1 MLGAS
6 LFGLFVGAVPGL
18 TATMAT
24 ALLVPVTFFM
34 APIPAIAAIVTAT
47 AMAIF
52 SGDIPGCLLRMPG
65 TPASAAYTDEAYA
78 MTKKGQAELA
88 LGAGL
93 VFSAVGGLFGTAV
106 LMVSAPA
113 LAEFALKF
121 SSFEYFWLV
130 LMGLTCAVFIST
142 DTPLKG
148 LTTLFI
154 GLLIAGVGLNNPA
167 AFPRFTFGSTELLG
181 GIGLIPLMIGMFA
194 VSEIIRY
201 MVSTEGEA
209 LIVDKPI
216 GNVFKGMWGLAVKYP
231 KQILRGSALGTLIGA
246 LPGAGADI
254 AAWMSYAMSKK
265 FSKEPEKFGTGH
277 VEGIVESGSAN
288 NSALAGA
295 WIPALVFGI
304 PGDSI
309 TAIVIGVLYMKN
321 MNPGPTLFTTNP
333 ENIYA
338 VYLLFIVANLIMLP
352 LGWLCIKVAK
362 RILRVPRDILM
373 PVILL
378 FCIVG
383 AFAINNTAFDV
394 GIMLV
399 AGLVAW
405 LLEENGFP
413 ITPLILGVVLGG
425 MLEENF
431 VSSMIKAD
439 GNLLGF
445 FARPIAAGARRAD
458 DRDLVLA
465 AAAAAPRCRSAAAT
479 RALSSPARR
488 AADRCRA
495 ARRRFRRAA
504 AADAHNRRHAHSHA
518 VDSRYAWRP
527 PRRRARADD
536 DRQRARCTSSPS
548 SCRACRPSS
557 AARAPT
563 RRCRTRC

>member
-1 MLGAS
+1 MSSAWAQAFSLVFEPYNILVMLGAS
-6 LFGLFVGAVPGL
+6 VFGLFVGAVPGL

-34 APIPAIAAIVTAT
+34 APIPAIAAMVTAT

-78 MTKKGQAELA
+78 MTRKGLAEVA

-106 LMVSAPA
+106 LMIAAPT

-130 LMGLTCAVFIST
+130 LMGLTCAVFISS
-142 DTPLKG
+142 DRPLKG
-148 LTTLFI
+148 LVTLFG
-154 GLLIAGVGLNNPA
+154 GLLIACVGLNNPA
-167 AFPRFTFGSTELLG
+167 AFPRFTFGNADLLG
-181 GIGLIPLMIGMFA
+181 GLGRVPMMIGMFA

-201 MVSTEGEA
+201 VVDTTPVA
-209 LIVDKPI
+209 LIVDAKV
-216 GNVFKGMWGLAVKYP
+216 GNVFKGMWALAVKYP
-231 KQILRGSALGTLIGA
+231 VQILRGSALGTLVGA

-254 AAWMSYAMSKK
+254 AAWMSYAMSKR

-333 ENIYA
+333 QNIYA
-338 VYLLFIVANLIMLP
+338 VFLLFIIANIIMLP
-352 LGWLCIKVAK
+352 LGYLCIKVAK
-362 RILRVPRDILM
+362 SILKVPRDVLM

-378 FCIVG
+378 FCVVG
-383 AFAINNTAFDV
+383 AYAINNATFDIGV
-394 GIMLV
+394 MLV
-399 AGLVAW
+399 AGVVAY
-405 LLEENGFP
+405 LLEENDFP
-413 ITPLILGVVLGG
+413 ISPLILGVVLGG
-425 MLEENF
+425 MLEDNL
-431 VSSMIKAD
+431 VSSLIKSD
-439 GNLLGF
+439 GSLLAF
-445 FARPIAAGARRAD
+445 FGRPIAATLGVVT
-458 DRDLVLA
+458 LLIW
-465 AAAAAPRCRSAAAT
+465 
-479 RALSSPARR
+479 LSPLLRTLR
-488 AADRCRA
+488 AALR
-495 ARRRFRRAA
+495 
-504 AADAHNRRHAHSHA
+504 
-518 VDSRYAWRP
+518 
-527 PRRRARADD
+527 
-536 DRQRARCTSSPS
+536 
-548 SCRACRPSS
+548 
-557 AARAPT
+557 
-563 RRCRTRC
+563 